1 MAKSVQK
8 FQLFEPKKY
17 SSIIL
22 KPEYQNKK
30 YLFFLLF
37 FCNKRKST
45 LIASND
51 LFSISEPLEYNL
63 IHNCLP
69 DTLTPEEESCAILQE
84 FTE

>member
-30 YLFFLLF
+30 YLFFSFIFLQQ
-37 FCNKRKST
+37 KA
-45 LIASND
+45 ID
-51 LFSISEPLEYNL
+51 SE
-63 IHNCLP
+63 CK
-69 DTLTPEEESCAILQE
+69 
-84 FTE
+84 